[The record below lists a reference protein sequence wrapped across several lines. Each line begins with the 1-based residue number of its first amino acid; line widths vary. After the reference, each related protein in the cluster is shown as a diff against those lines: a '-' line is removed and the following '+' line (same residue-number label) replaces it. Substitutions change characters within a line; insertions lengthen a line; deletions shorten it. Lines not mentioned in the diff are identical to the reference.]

1 MRAANKLEEL
11 IQKLEAFGKLQME
24 VEQKTDFEDL
34 QKYINEAG
42 EFRDKLLKVRV
53 RAVRWL
59 SKDFATQEDSDI
71 TLADGSRTSGSHEVK
86 LPQLKLPN
94 FSGAVI
100 VIGDSLK

>member
-53 RAVRWL
+53 RAVR
-59 SKDFATQEDSDI
+59 
-71 TLADGSRTSGSHEVK
+71 
-86 LPQLKLPN
+86 
-94 FSGAVI
+94 
-100 VIGDSLK
+100 